1 MPTTQNLMA
10 STELLQFQRVLP
22 CVIIDKYQDWKFRQQ
37 VQYEAIAGLIAEDF
51 LSIED
56 FIACMDATQNG
67 ADKLAWNLYKPVIK
81 LKNPLFRAK
90 FLKFIPSMGWIKKTL
105 ATLSFAGFTKIFTDA
120 LSIIKD
126 KISLPGSDS

>member
-1 MPTTQNLMA
+1 
-10 STELLQFQRVLP
+10 
-22 CVIIDKYQDWKFRQQ
+22 
-37 VQYEAIAGLIAEDF
+37 
-51 LSIED
+51 
-56 FIACMDATQNG
+56 MDATQNG